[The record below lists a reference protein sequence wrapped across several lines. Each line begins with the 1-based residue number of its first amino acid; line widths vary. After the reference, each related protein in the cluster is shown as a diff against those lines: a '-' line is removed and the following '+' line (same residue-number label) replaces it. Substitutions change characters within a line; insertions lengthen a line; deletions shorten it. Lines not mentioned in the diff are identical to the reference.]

1 MPARKLRT
9 IFLSNPQAVFFDT
22 GVLIALFNKSE
33 KAIADAAID
42 QIVKFP
48 HASRHMVTP
57 SLVELFYKLRKVISP
72 SDIQKNLDH
81 LGITFLPIASSQEQ
95 NFYKSFCG
103 ITYKSEFDYAD
114 YYLCSAAL
122 MFNHSLILTID
133 RDDLPL
139 ALRRAQEHTVSK
151 SHVQL
156 LPFV

>member
-1 MPARKLRT
+1 M
-9 IFLSNPQAVFFDT
+9 SNPQAVLFDT

-42 QIVKFP
+42 QIAKLP

-57 SLVELFYKLRKVISP
+57 SLVELFYKLRKVVSP

-81 LGITFLPIASSQEQ
+81 LGIEFLPVTPAQEQ
-95 NFYKSFCG
+95 SFYKSFCD

-114 YYLCSAAL
+114 YYLCRAAL
-122 MFNHSLILTID
+122 LFKHSLVLTID

-139 ALRRAQEHTVSK
+139 ALRRAQEHTSSK
-151 SHVQL
+151 SNAQL
-156 LPFV
+156 LPLS